1 MVKIGKYNTLEVVK
15 QLDFGIYLDG
25 GEKGEILMPKRY
37 VPAGCQI
44 GDKVDVFI
52 YLDSEDRLIATSEK
66 PYATAGEFAFLKVK
80 SVDKIGAFLDWGL
93 MKDLLVPFSE
103 QKMKMVVNRK
113 YLVYIYVDEETQ
125 RIAAS
130 AKIDKY
136 LDNVPPAYETGQEVD
151 LIIDNETEL
160 GYNAI
165 INMLHKGMLYHNEL
179 FEYLEPGM
187 KMKGFIKKV
196 REDDK
201 IDLSLYPIGYQKVEG
216 VLQEVLYQLKEAGG
230 YLAVTDKTDA
240 EAIYNTFGMSKKT
253 FKKALG
259 ALYKQRLIVIE
270 DQGIRLA

>member
-1 MVKIGKYNTLEVVK
+1 MVNIGKYNTLEVVK

-37 VPAGCQI
+37 VPANCQI
-44 GDKVDVFI
+44 GDKIEVFI
-52 YLDSEDRLIATSEK
+52 YLDSEDRLIATSDK
-66 PYATAGEFAFLKVK
+66 PFATVGEFAFLKVK

-93 MKDLLVPFSE
+93 MKDLLVPFRE
-103 QKMKMVVNRK
+103 QKMKMIAGRK
-113 YLVYIYVDEETQ
+113 YLVYIYIDSESQ
-125 RIAAS
+125 RIAAT
-130 AKIDKY
+130 AKIDKF
-136 LDNVPPAYETGQEVD
+136 LDNVPPAYEIGQEVD

-165 INMLHKGMLYHNEL
+165 INQLHKGMLYHNEL

-187 KMKGFIKKV
+187 QMKGFIKKV

-201 IDLSLYPIGYQKVEG
+201 IDLSLYPIGYQRVEG
-216 VLQEVLYQLKEAGG
+216 VLQDVLYRLKEAGG
-230 YLAVTDKTDA
+230 YLAVTDKTEA

-259 ALYKQRLIVIE
+259 SLYKQRLIVIE
-270 DQGIRLA
+270 ENGIRLV

>member
-1 MVKIGKYNTLEVVK
+1 MVNIGKYNTLEVVK

-37 VPAGCQI
+37 VPANCQI

-52 YLDSEDRLIATSEK
+52 YLDSEDRLIATSDK
-66 PYATAGEFAFLKVK
+66 PFATVGEFAFLKVK

-93 MKDLLVPFSE
+93 MKDLLVPFRE
-103 QKMKMVVNRK
+103 QKMKMIAGRK
-113 YLVYIYVDEETQ
+113 YLVYIYIDSESQ
-125 RIAAS
+125 RIAAT
-130 AKIDKY
+130 AKIDKF
-136 LDNVPPAYETGQEVD
+136 LDNVPPAYEIGQEVD

-165 INMLHKGMLYHNEL
+165 INQLHKGMLYHNEL

-187 KMKGFIKKV
+187 QMKGFIKKV

-201 IDLSLYPIGYQKVEG
+201 IDLSLYPIGYQRVEG
-216 VLQEVLYQLKEAGG
+216 VLQDVLYRLKEAGG
-230 YLAVTDKTDA
+230 YLAVTDKTEA
-240 EAIYNTFGMSKKT
+240 EVIYNTFGMSKKT

-259 ALYKQRLIVIE
+259 SLYKQRLIVLE
-270 DQGIRLA
+270 ENGIRLV

>member
-1 MVKIGKYNTLEVVK
+1 MVNIGKYNTLEVVK

-37 VPAGCQI
+37 VPANCQI

-52 YLDSEDRLIATSEK
+52 YLDSEDRLIATSDK
-66 PYATAGEFAFLKVK
+66 PFATVGEFAFLKVK

-93 MKDLLVPFSE
+93 MKDLLVPFRE
-103 QKMKMVVNRK
+103 QKMKMIAGRK
-113 YLVYIYVDEETQ
+113 YLVYIYIDGESQ
-125 RIAAS
+125 RIAAT
-130 AKIDKY
+130 AKIDKF
-136 LDNVPPAYETGQEVD
+136 LDNVPPAYEIGQEVD

-165 INMLHKGMLYHNEL
+165 INQLHKGMLYHNEL

-187 KMKGFIKKV
+187 QMKGFIKKV

-201 IDLSLYPIGYQKVEG
+201 IDLSLYPIGYQRVEG
-216 VLQEVLYQLKEAGG
+216 VLQDVLYRLKEAGG
-230 YLAVTDKTDA
+230 YLAVTDKTEA
-240 EAIYNTFGMSKKT
+240 EVIYNTFGMSKKT

-259 ALYKQRLIVIE
+259 SLYKQRLIVIE
-270 DQGIRLA
+270 ENGIRLV